1 MHLMKKLFKVHNK
14 EKFEIH
20 AFSYDMYNEDDTKTD
35 LKKSVDFYHDVRYMS
50 DADVALLAK
59 KQGIDIA
66 VDLKGFTLQSR
77 LEFSHINLLQFKL
90 VILVIQEH

>member
-1 MHLMKKLFKVHNK
+1 
-14 EKFEIH
+14 
-20 AFSYDMYNEDDTKTD
+20 
-35 LKKSVDFYHDVRYMS
+35 MS

-77 LEFSHINLLQFKL
+77 LEFFT
-90 VILVIQEH
+90 